1 MRTYPDFTWDW
12 IIENCENFCKQV
24 QGDTELDQLP
34 ERIKGYIETAQGIIG
49 IVPKLREHPGLEK
62 LVPMKSLLSLRWF
75 PSNDLEIDLDCI
87 ENKVSYR
94 ISVLKREGLTSDL
107 LERKI
112 VGFDAVADEIYAYI
126 TRFDS

>member
-1 MRTYPDFTWDW
+1 
-12 IIENCENFCKQV
+12 
-24 QGDTELDQLP
+24 
-34 ERIKGYIETAQGIIG
+34 
-49 IVPKLREHPGLEK
+49 VPKLREHPGLEK